1 MTKKKRRNKDKD
13 LVIPEGTVIEYANVS
28 FKFTLTK
35 DEAKEVLTKPNGS
48 IARRL
53 RRYMYSILKEASS
66 RFFKEEKDEAD
77 KQDCKEK

>member
-1 MTKKKRRNKDKD
+1 MTKKKRKNKDKD

-48 IARRL
+48 IARKL
-53 RRYMYSILKEASS
+53 RKYMYSILKEASS
-66 RFFKEEKDEAD
+66 RFFKEEK
-77 KQDCKEK
+77 EKNS

>member
-1 MTKKKRRNKDKD
+1 MTKKKRKNKDKD

-48 IARRL
+48 IARKL

-66 RFFKEEKDEAD
+66 RFFKEEK
-77 KQDCKEK
+77 EKNS